1 MESLGVY
8 SINTIIWS
16 RLDWALNEIRG
27 LRRVRNDV
35 IGQLLAELV
44 SESNQPLL
52 SMTHQKG
59 SRIFPVNINS
69 VQVILNNELGEPPSQ
84 GNRIPTA
91 SSWQLC

>member
-52 SMTHQKG
+52 SMDPPERLQ
-59 SRIFPVNINS
+59 N
-69 VQVILNNELGEPPSQ
+69 LPSQ
-84 GNRIPTA
+84 Y
-91 SSWQLC
+91 QLRPSYSQ